1 MSFAPLSRGSPPL
14 DKLALL
20 QRSALFGVIEID
32 VLKRLSACATIR
44 RLKRGATIFD
54 KGDTGTG
61 LFAVH
66 SGTVKINVPSAD
78 GREAV
83 FNVMREGEIFGEIA
97 LLDGQPRTA
106 GAVAMTDCELLVI
119 ERRDFLAFVRDHPE
133 VALKLI
139 ECLCARLRL
148 ASERLEEAI
157 FLNLP
162 ARLAKTLLWLA
173 ANSGAKSP
181 GDKLAITQREI
192 SQMVGM
198 SRESTNKQLRA
209 WTKRKW
215 VRLERGS
222 IAVLAPEALAAIA
235 EEGSERD

>member
-1 MSFAPLSRGSPPL
+1 MTATAPVRPSRPL
-14 DKLALL
+14 DKTALL
-20 QRSALFGVIEID
+20 QRHALFGAID
-32 VLKRLSACATIR
+32 PDLLRRLTACATTR
-44 RLKRGATIFD
+44 RLKKGQTIFD
-54 KGDTGTG
+54 KGDPGTA

-66 SGTVKINVPSAD
+66 SGSVKIGAPSLD

-83 FNVMREGEIFGEIA
+83 FNVIHEGEIFGEIA

-106 GAVAMTDCELLVI
+106 GAVAMTDCELMVI
-119 ERRDFLAFVRDHPE
+119 ERRDFVAFVRDHPE
-133 VALKLI
+133 VALKLM
-139 ECLCARLRL
+139 ECLCGRLRIV
-148 ASERLEEAI
+148 SERLEEAL

-173 ANSGAKSP
+173 ENAGTTGPGA
-181 GDKLAITQREI
+181 KLAITQREI

-222 IAVLAPEALAAIA
+222 IVLLAPQALAAFVEA
-235 EEGSERD
+235 GADAD

>member
-1 MSFAPLSRGSPPL
+1 MTIVAPVRGGRPL
-14 DKLALL
+14 DKMALL
-20 QRSALFGVIEID
+20 QRHPLFGAIESGL
-32 VLKRLSACATIR
+32 LKRMTACATTR
-44 RLKRGATIFD
+44 RLKKGQTIFD
-54 KGDTGTG
+54 KGDPGTA

-66 SGTVKINVPSAD
+66 SGSVKIGAPSID

-83 FNVMREGEIFGEIA
+83 FNVIRDGEIFGEIA
-97 LLDGQPRTA
+97 LLDGRPRTA
-106 GAVAMTDCELLVI
+106 GAVAMTDCELMVI
-119 ERRDFLAFVRDHPE
+119 ERRDFVAFVHDYPE

-148 ASERLEEAI
+148 VSERLEEAL

-173 ANSGAKSP
+173 ENAGTTGPGA
-181 GDKLAITQREI
+181 KLAITQREI

-215 VRLERGS
+215 VRLERGA
-222 IAVLAPEALAAIA
+222 IVLLAPQALAAMVEA
-235 EEGSERD
+235 GADAD